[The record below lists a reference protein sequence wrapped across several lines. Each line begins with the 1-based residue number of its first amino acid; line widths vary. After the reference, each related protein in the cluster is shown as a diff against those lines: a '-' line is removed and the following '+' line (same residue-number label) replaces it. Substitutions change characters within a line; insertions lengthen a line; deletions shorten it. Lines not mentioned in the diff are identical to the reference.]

1 VRAVAERLR
10 ADGLKVWFDKWEI
23 KVGGMIDALLHAA
36 YQGRTK
42 TLEAAR
48 ELLERAGIIEDGN
61 FRAAMQAIL
70 EVLPVGT
77 AFSGVDLPDDVVGAG
92 NDFESLEKPGRL
104 AFADQVES
112 PQQFMLWQIDQSGK

>member
-1 VRAVAERLR
+1 ML
-10 ADGLKVWFDKWEI
+10 
-23 KVGGMIDALLHAA
+23 

-48 ELLERAGIIEDGN
+48 ELLGAGRHHRRRQ
-61 FRAAMQAIL
+61 FSRAMQAIL
-70 EVLPVGT
+70 EGLPVGT

-92 NDFESLEKPGRL
+92 NDFEALDKLRRL

-112 PQQFMLWQIDQSGK
+112 PQQLDLWKKANIRFTRLT